1 MRSPSAKNSGRAE
14 ECNSNVL
21 VFAKRSLNLSKILSG
36 SGAGSCRPWDLCDI
50 CPISSCRK
58 FKCSGL
64 FPSRLVHV
72 SWASDFCYA
81 SYVLYVYDKNN
92 GVLEY
97 LLSLGWNQSD
107 IFKQYLKAALF
118 LALILFIGEGAAIL
132 IAGAIAGLMAVF
144 ALDLLM
150 LFLTAF
156 MGFSVVS
163 LVNVAMMAF
172 SSLQKQRVGANTPLG
187 MAIGV
192 PFIFPTFYLS
202 FLGFSPE
209 LIIYLLLCTLAAALS
224 VALLLLSSRLIRRE
238 KCFHKNIR

>member
-1 MRSPSAKNSGRAE
+1 MQ
-14 ECNSNVL
+14 SNVL
-21 VFAKRSLNLSKILSG
+21 VFAKRSLNLSKIMIGMGLALAGLGIFVIFALSLL
-36 SGAGSCRPWDLCDI
+36 AGS
-50 CPISSCRK
+50 SSAAV
-58 FKCSGL
+58 FFLPVSFMSLGL
-64 FPSRLVHV
+64 LIFTMPVML
-72 SWASDFCYA
+72 
-81 SYVLYVYDKNN
+81 LYVYDKNN

-238 KCFHKNIR
+238 KMLP

>member
-1 MRSPSAKNSGRAE
+1 MQ
-14 ECNSNVL
+14 SNVL
-21 VFAKRSLNLSKILSG
+21 VFAKRSLNLSKILAGVGLGLAGLGISAIFALSLLVG
-36 SGAGSCRPWDLCDI
+36 S
-50 CPISSCRK
+50 SSAAV
-58 FKCSGL
+58 FVLPVSFMSLGL
-64 FPSRLVHV
+64 LIFATPVTL
-72 SWASDFCYA
+72 
-81 SYVLYVYDKNN
+81 LYVYDKNN

-107 IFKQYLKAALF
+107 IFTQYLKAALL
-118 LALILFIGEGAAIL
+118 LALILFTGEAAAIL

-150 LFLTAF
+150 VVLTAF

-163 LVNVAMMAF
+163 LVTVAMMAF
-172 SSLQKQRVGANTPLG
+172 STLQKQRVGANTPLG
-187 MAIGV
+187 MAMGV

-209 LIIYLLLCTLAAALS
+209 LIIYLLLCTIAAALS

-238 KCFHKNIR
+238 KMLP

>member
-1 MRSPSAKNSGRAE
+1 MQ
-14 ECNSNVL
+14 SNVL
-21 VFAKRSLNLSKILSG
+21 VFAKRSLNLSKILAGVGLGIAAFGTFVIFALSLL
-36 SGAGSCRPWDLCDI
+36 AGS
-50 CPISSCRK
+50 SSAAV
-58 FKCSGL
+58 FFLPVSFMSLGL
-64 FPSRLVHV
+64 LIFTMPVML
-72 SWASDFCYA
+72 
-81 SYVLYVYDKNN
+81 LYVYDKNN

-163 LVNVAMMAF
+163 LVTVAMIAF

-209 LIIYLLLCTLAAALS
+209 LIIYLLLCTIAAALS

-238 KCFHKNIR
+238 KMLP

>member
-1 MRSPSAKNSGRAE
+1 MQ
-14 ECNSNVL
+14 SNVL

-36 SGAGSCRPWDLCDI
+36 VGLGLAGLGIFVIFALSLLVG
-50 CPISSCRK
+50 SSSAAV
-58 FKCSGL
+58 FFLPVSFMSLGL
-64 FPSRLVHV
+64 LIFTMPVML
-72 SWASDFCYA
+72 
-81 SYVLYVYDKNN
+81 LYVYDKNN

-163 LVNVAMMAF
+163 LVTLAMMAF

-192 PFIFPTFYLS
+192 PFIFPTFYIS

-238 KCFHKNIR
+238 KMLP